1 MAKQLINEIQ
11 IKAAI
16 VPKLRKAARY
26 VADELYKRNKELVE
40 SIVYAS
46 YTPTEYVRSGQFKEA
61 WETKD
66 YTMANNNALQAAVVA
81 DLKNV
86 VDYVVQKLWEE
97 NRDLIQKI
105 VYDGYQ
111 PEEYERTNEFKEAWN
126 TEVKTLNNFVQGEFK
141 YDSRLLTVDTDNG
154 QHSSLVDGPPMTEY
168 LAEVIYEGLS
178 GAIHEP
184 RYGPD

>member
-1 MAKQLINEIQ
+1 MAKTGI
-11 IKAAI
+11 
-16 VPKLRKAARY
+16 
-26 VADELYKRNKELVE
+26 
-40 SIVYAS
+40 
-46 YTPTEYVRSGQFKEA
+46 T
-61 WETKD
+61 
-66 YTMANNNALQAAVVA
+66 NNNALQAAVVA

-97 NRDLIQKI
+97 KRDLVQKI

-154 QHSSLVDGPPMTEY
+154 QHSSLVDGTPMTEY
-168 LAEVIYEGLS
+168 LAEVIYDGLS
-178 GAIHEP
+178 GAIYEP
-184 RYGPD
+184 GYAKNSSRFKGQPWANKRDVWSALLKWFNKTKLKQLFEEGMRRQGINFIRHNVAIKVTNT

>member
-1 MAKQLINEIQ
+1 MAKTGI
-11 IKAAI
+11 
-16 VPKLRKAARY
+16 
-26 VADELYKRNKELVE
+26 
-40 SIVYAS
+40 
-46 YTPTEYVRSGQFKEA
+46 T
-61 WETKD
+61 
-66 YTMANNNALQAAVVA
+66 NNNALQAAVVA

-111 PEEYERTNEFKEAWN
+111 PEEYERTYEFKEAWN

-154 QHSSLVDGPPMTEY
+154 QHSSLVDGTPMTEY
-168 LAEVIYEGLS
+168 LAEVIYDGLS
-178 GAIHEP
+178 GAIYEP
-184 RYGPD
+184 GYAKNSSRFKGQPWANKRDVWSALLKWFNKTKLKQLFEEGMRRQGINFIRHNVAIKVTNT

>member
-1 MAKQLINEIQ
+1 MAKTGI
-11 IKAAI
+11 
-16 VPKLRKAARY
+16 
-26 VADELYKRNKELVE
+26 
-40 SIVYAS
+40 
-46 YTPTEYVRSGQFKEA
+46 T
-61 WETKD
+61 
-66 YTMANNNALQAAVVA
+66 NNNALQAAVVA

-126 TEVKTLNNFVQGEFK
+126 TDVKTLNNFVQGEFK

-154 QHSSLVDGPPMTEY
+154 QHSSLVDGTPMTEY
-168 LAEVIYEGLS
+168 LAEVIYDGLS
-178 GAIHEP
+178 GAIYEP
-184 RYGPD
+184 GYAKNSSRFKGQPWANKRDVWSALLKWFNKTKLRQLFEEGMRKEGLDFIKHNVAINVTNT

>member
-26 VADELYKRNKELVE
+26 VADELYKRNKELIE

-66 YTMANNNALQAAVVA
+66 YVMANNNGAVA
-81 DLKNV
+81 EFSYDPS
-86 VDYVVQKLWEE
+86 KLS
-97 NRDLIQKI
+97 I
-105 VYDGYQ
+105 G
-111 PEEYERTNEFKEAWN
+111 A
-126 TEVKTLNNFVQGEFK
+126 G
-141 YDSRLLTVDTDNG
+141 G
-154 QHSSLVDGPPMTEY
+154 QHSSLNPYDGSDVTPY
-168 LAEVIYEGLS
+168 LAEIIYDGLS
-178 GAIHEP
+178 GAIYEP
-184 RYGPD
+184 GYAKHSSRFKGQEWTDKRDAWYALLKWFSKSKLRQLFEEGMRKEGLDFIKHNVAIKVTNT

>member
-1 MAKQLINEIQ
+1 MAKTGI
-11 IKAAI
+11 
-16 VPKLRKAARY
+16 
-26 VADELYKRNKELVE
+26 
-40 SIVYAS
+40 
-46 YTPTEYVRSGQFKEA
+46 T
-61 WETKD
+61 
-66 YTMANNNALQAAVVA
+66 NNNALQAAVVA

-97 NRDLIQKI
+97 NRDLVQKI

-154 QHSSLVDGPPMTEY
+154 QHSSLVDGTPMTEY
-168 LAEVIYEGLS
+168 LAEVIYDGLS
-178 GAIHEP
+178 GAIYEP
-184 RYGPD
+184 GYAKNSSRFKGQPWANKRDVWSALLKWFNKTKLRQLFEEGMRQQRMNFIRHNVAIKVTNT

>member
-1 MAKQLINEIQ
+1 MAKTGI
-11 IKAAI
+11 
-16 VPKLRKAARY
+16 
-26 VADELYKRNKELVE
+26 
-40 SIVYAS
+40 
-46 YTPTEYVRSGQFKEA
+46 T
-61 WETKD
+61 
-66 YTMANNNALQAAVVA
+66 NNNALQAAVVA

-97 NRDLIQKI
+97 NRDLVQKI

-154 QHSSLVDGPPMTEY
+154 QHSSLVDGTPMTEY
-168 LAEVIYEGLS
+168 LAEVIYDGLS
-178 GAIHEP
+178 GAIYEP
-184 RYGPD
+184 GYAKNSSRFKGQPWANKRDVWSALLKWFNKTKLRQLFEEGMRKEGLDFIKHNVAINVRNI

>member
-26 VADELYKRNKELVE
+26 VADELYKRNKELIE

-66 YTMANNNALQAAVVA
+66 YTMANNNGAVA
-81 DLKNV
+81 EFSYDPS
-86 VDYVVQKLWEE
+86 KLS
-97 NRDLIQKI
+97 I
-105 VYDGYQ
+105 G
-111 PEEYERTNEFKEAWN
+111 A
-126 TEVKTLNNFVQGEFK
+126 G
-141 YDSRLLTVDTDNG
+141 G
-154 QHSSLVDGPPMTEY
+154 QHSSLNPYDGSDVTPY
-168 LAEVIYEGLS
+168 LAEIIYDGLS
-178 GAIHEP
+178 GAIYEP
-184 RYGPD
+184 GYAKNSSRFMGQAWAKKRDVWDALNDKLGKKTLRQYFEEGMRKQGIAYRRNRTGGVQVIIEK

>member
-1 MAKQLINEIQ
+1 MAKTGI
-11 IKAAI
+11 
-16 VPKLRKAARY
+16 
-26 VADELYKRNKELVE
+26 
-40 SIVYAS
+40 
-46 YTPTEYVRSGQFKEA
+46 T
-61 WETKD
+61 
-66 YTMANNNALQAAVVA
+66 NNNALQAAVVA

-111 PEEYERTNEFKEAWN
+111 PEEYERTYEFKEAWN

-154 QHSSLVDGPPMTEY
+154 QHSSLVDGTPMTEY
-168 LAEVIYEGLS
+168 LAEVIYDGLS
-178 GAIHEP
+178 GAIYEP
-184 RYGPD
+184 GYAKNSSRFKGQPWANKRDVWSALLKWFNKTKLRQLFEEGMRREGINFKRHNVAINVRNT

>member
-1 MAKQLINEIQ
+1 MAKTGI
-11 IKAAI
+11 
-16 VPKLRKAARY
+16 
-26 VADELYKRNKELVE
+26 
-40 SIVYAS
+40 
-46 YTPTEYVRSGQFKEA
+46 T
-61 WETKD
+61 
-66 YTMANNNALQAAVVA
+66 NNNALQAAVVA

-154 QHSSLVDGPPMTEY
+154 QHSSLVDGTPMTEY
-168 LAEVIYEGLS
+168 LAEVIYDGLS
-178 GAIHEP
+178 GAIYEP
-184 RYGPD
+184 GYAKNSSRFKGQPWANKRDVWSALLKWFNKTKLRQLFEEGMRKEGLDFIKHNVAINVRNT